1 MLDKGLPATSV
12 QRPDLSGMCSIA
24 GLLVEAAKVCHWSS
38 DRPHAGALTHIN
50 TLRTPRPYTRALPAL
65 QGNARMLDVIRW
77 DSDLIRRYDL
87 AGPRYT
93 SYPTAV
99 QFGTQTGAFDLLHA
113 LRDSRKAHRPL
124 SLYVHIPFCAN
135 ICYYCACNKVITKD
149 RSRAQAYL
157 QRLGNEI
164 EMLGCHLAPDQVV
177 EQLHLGGG
185 TPTFLNHD
193 ELRQL
198 MTRLRANFHL
208 LDDDSGD
215 YGIEIDPREAD
226 WSSMGLLRELGF
238 NRVSLGVQDL
248 DPAVQRAVNRLQSL
262 EQTRAIVEAA
272 RTLQF
277 RSVNIDLIYGLPLQT
292 PQGFARTVDEII
304 ALQPDRL
311 SVFNYAH
318 LPERF
323 MPQRRI
329 EQHDLPAP
337 EQKLHMLQGTIE
349 QLTLAGYRYI
359 GMDHFALPDDEL
371 AIAQEEGTLQ
381 RNFQGYTTHGHCDLL
396 GLGVSAISQ
405 IGDLYC
411 QNSSDLNDYQTL
423 LASDQLATKRGLV
436 CHEDDRIRQA
446 VIQQLICHFELD
458 FSQIEAAFMIEFRGY
473 FSEAWPRLVEM
484 HHDGLIVLDDRGI
497 RVLPAGRLLVRAV
510 CMLFDRYLSPQTL
523 QRFSRVI

>member
-1 MLDKGLPATSV
+1 MLD
-12 QRPDLSGMCSIA
+12 
-24 GLLVEAAKVCHWSS
+24 
-38 DRPHAGALTHIN
+38 ALH
-50 TLRTPRPYTRALPAL
+50 
-65 QGNARMLDVIRW
+65 W

-99 QFGTQTGAFDLLHA
+99 QFHTQVGAFDLLHA
-113 LRDSRKAHRPL
+113 LRDSRKAARPL

-135 ICYYCACNKVITKD
+135 ICYYCACNKVVTKD
-149 RSRAQAYL
+149 RGRAQGYL
-157 QRLGNEI
+157 QRLEH
-164 EMLGCHLAPDQVV
+164 ELQMVACHLGPDQVV
-177 EQLHLGGG
+177 EQLHFGGG
-185 TPTFLNHD
+185 TPTFLSHD

-198 MTRLRANFHL
+198 MARLRSSFNL
-208 LDDDSGD
+208 LNDDSGD

-226 WSSMGLLRELGF
+226 WSTMGLLRELGF

-262 EQTRAIVEAA
+262 EETRAIVEAA

-277 RSVNIDLIYGLPLQT
+277 RSVNIDLIYGLPKQT
-292 PQGFARTVDEII
+292 PEGFARTVEEII
-304 ALQPDRL
+304 KLQPDRL

-329 EQHDLPAP
+329 EGTELPAP
-337 EQKLHMLQGTIE
+337 EVKLGMLEHTIG
-349 QLTLAGYRYI
+349 QLTAAGYRYI

-371 AIAQEEGTLQ
+371 AIAQEESTLQ
-381 RNFQGYTTHGHCDLL
+381 RNFQGYTTHGHCDLI

-411 QNSSDLNDYQTL
+411 QNSSDLSDYQAL
-423 LASDQLATKRGLV
+423 LSSDQLATKRGLI
-436 CHEDDRIRQA
+436 CNEDDRIRRA
-446 VIQQLICHFELD
+446 VIQQLICHFDLFFADVERLFTIDFKHYFAPEWVELKRM
-458 FSQIEAAFMIEFRGY
+458 AR
-473 FSEAWPRLVEM
+473 
-484 HHDGLIVLDDRGI
+484 DGLVLLNDTGI
-497 RVLPAGRLLVRAV
+497 QIPPAGRLLVRSV
-510 CMLFDRYLSPQTL
+510 CMVFDAHLNQQNR

>member
-1 MLDKGLPATSV
+1 MLD
-12 QRPDLSGMCSIA
+12 DL
-24 GLLVEAAKVCHWSS
+24 
-38 DRPHAGALTHIN
+38 
-50 TLRTPRPYTRALPAL
+50 
-65 QGNARMLDVIRW
+65 RW

-87 AGPRYT
+87 TGPRYT

-99 QFGTQTGAFDLLHA
+99 QFHTQVGAFDLLHA
-113 LRDSRKAHRPL
+113 LRESRKTVRPL

-157 QRLGNEI
+157 QRLKQEI
-164 EMLGCHLAPDQVV
+164 QTIARHVDGRQVV
-177 EQLHLGGG
+177 EQLHFGGG
-185 TPTFLNHD
+185 TPTFLSHV
-193 ELRQL
+193 ELREL
-198 MTRLRANFHL
+198 IAHLRQHFTL
-208 LDDDSGD
+208 LDDHSGD

-226 WSSMGLLRELGF
+226 WSTMGLLRELGF

-248 DPAVQRAVNRLQSL
+248 DPLVQRAINRLQSL
-262 EQTRAIVEAA
+262 DETRAIVEAA

-292 PQGFARTVDEII
+292 PEGFARTVDEVI

-329 EQHDLPAP
+329 DTAQLPSA
-337 EQKLHMLQGTIE
+337 EHKLQMLQRTIE
-349 QLTLAGYRYI
+349 QLTGAGYRYI
-359 GMDHFALPDDEL
+359 GMDHFALPDDDL

-381 RNFQGYTTHGHCDLL
+381 RNFQGYTTHGHCDLI

-405 IGDLYC
+405 IGDLYA
-411 QNSSDLNDYQTL
+411 QNSNDLNDYQNL
-423 LASDQLATKRGLV
+423 IASDQLATKRGLI
-436 CHEDDRIRQA
+436 CNDDDRIRRA
-446 VIQQLICHFELD
+446 VIQQLICHCSLD
-458 FSQIEAAFMIEFRGY
+458 FGPINEAFGIDFRGY
-473 FSEAWPRLVEM
+473 FSEIWPRLLQM
-484 HHDGLIVLDDRGI
+484 AKDGLIHLDSNGI
-497 RVLPAGRLLVRAV
+497 RVTPAGRLLVRSI
-510 CMLFDRYLSPQTL
+510 CMVFDAYMSVQNR